1 MRGALL
7 GCGRTAEVY
16 AWNDKALKL
25 FVDGFPAE
33 WIRAEAEATRV
44 AHQAGLSAPAVG
56 EVIEVDGRIG
66 IVYERVDGVSMLQ
79 TFATQPWT
87 FLSAV
92 RRFVEFQVAMHNCAG
107 PELPSQRER
116 LRDAIQGAPRLTV
129 EMKEQVLQAL
139 DRLPDGDAICH
150 GDYHPDNIIMSSQGL
165 VVIDWMNATRG
176 NPLADVARTSLMCRV
191 GAAPPGASRAV
202 RWSTRL
208 GQGAFHALYLREY
221 FARQPFDREQL
232 ETWIPVMAAARLSER
247 ILEEESRLVGFVEAV
262 LNINDP
268 SIGG

>member
-1 MRGALL
+1 LL
-7 GCGRTAEVY
+7 GRGRTAEVY

-44 AHQAGLSAPAVG
+44 AHRAGLSAPAVG
-56 EVIEVDGRIG
+56 EIVEVDGRIG
-66 IVYERVDGVSMLQ
+66 IVYERIDGVSMLQ
-79 TFATQPWT
+79 TFATRPWT

-107 PELPSQRER
+107 SELSSQRER
-116 LRDAIQGAPRLTV
+116 LENAIQRAPRLAV
-129 EMKEQVLQAL
+129 EMKEQVLQGL

-165 VVIDWMNATRG
+165 VVIDWMTATRG

-191 GAAPPGASRAV
+191 SAAPPGASGLV
-202 RWSTRL
+202 RWAMRL

-221 FARQPFDREQL
+221 SARQPFDREQL
-232 ETWIPVMAAARLSER
+232 EAWTPAMAAARLVEGISD
-247 ILEEESRLVGFVEAV
+247 EEDRLVALVEASV
-262 LNINDP
+262 GEQN
-268 SIGG
+268 